1 MAVEDEGIRGAALNK
16 NFQLEVARS
25 AKAEKEAEEFR
36 SNLKPRVKADGE
48 FIGKMA
54 SGRYRGRGGAREMI
68 VEEGTWLAS
77 SYRCNGIGQ

>member
-16 NFQLEVARS
+16 NFQLEDARS
-25 AKAEKEAEEFR
+25 AKAEREAEEFIL
-36 SNLKPRVKADGE
+36 NLKPRVKADGE